1 MRCAFGPNGWSFVRR
16 QSARYLIGSGA
27 VASGCV
33 RHISETAELKEDV
46 MCGGIH
52 KCTVDGVDDFHRGE
66 TVPVAKIGVAAG
78 TQATTLTGPAVANQL
93 VERLNRLH
101 SKVEK
106 ADHWPPTQ
114 LEVDAYIDSLE
125 QELLHSCEGM
135 PEQLGRRYKWAA
147 PIEDRPSNSLTLV
160 WWLLAIAAG
169 CFTYL
174 ANIILKAL
182 N

>member
-1 MRCAFGPNGWSFVRR
+1 MWGEI
-16 QSARYLIGSGA
+16 Q
-27 VASGCV
+27 
-33 RHISETAELKEDV
+33 
-46 MCGGIH
+46 
-52 KCTVDGVDDFHRGE
+52 KCTVDGVNDFHSGE
-66 TVPVAKIGVAAG
+66 TVQVAKIGVAAG
-78 TQATTLTGPAVANQL
+78 TQATTVTGSAMANQL
-93 VERLNRLH
+93 VERLNRLY
-101 SKVEK
+101 SKIEE

-114 LEVDAYIDSLE
+114 LKVDAYMDFLE

-135 PEQLGRRYKWAA
+135 PEQIGRRYKWAV
-147 PIEDRPSNSLTLV
+147 PIKDRPSNSLTLV

>member
-1 MRCAFGPNGWSFVRR
+1 MERR
-16 QSARYLIGSGA
+16 
-27 VASGCV
+27 
-33 RHISETAELKEDV
+33 
-46 MCGGIH
+46 
-52 KCTVDGVDDFHRGE
+52 
-66 TVPVAKIGVAAG
+66 
-78 TQATTLTGPAVANQL
+78 
-93 VERLNRLH
+93 NRLH
-101 SKVEK
+101 GKIEE

-125 QELLHSCEGM
+125 QELLHSREGM
-135 PEQLGRRYKWAA
+135 PEQIGRRYKWAV
-147 PIEDRPSNSLTLV
+147 PIKDRPSNSLTLV

>member
-1 MRCAFGPNGWSFVRR
+1 MRCAFGPIRWSFVRR

-33 RHISETAELKEDV
+33 RHISEIAELKEDL

-52 KCTVDGVDDFHRGE
+52 KCTVHEVDDFHSGE
-66 TVPVAKIGVAAG
+66 TVPVAKIGVTAG
-78 TQATTLTGPAVANQL
+78 TQATTWTGPAMASQL

-101 SKVEK
+101 SKIEK

-125 QELLHSCEGM
+125 QELWHGCEGI
-135 PEQLGRRYKWAA
+135 PEQRGRRYKWAV